1 MFWKKKNKP
10 EKKLK
15 APEEARQA
23 YRIAPDPGNPLFL
36 NLEGNSLEIVEI
48 SSGGLA
54 FKNQGLKANS
64 LYTVDFVLPTG
75 GSIQTRIKILRIDEE
90 NICRCNFIDLDV
102 QSEDSLHRYVLVRQK
117 DDLRS
122 QHP

>member
-1 MFWKKKNKP
+1 MFWKKKNKQ

-23 YRIAPDPGNPLFL
+23 YRVAPDSENPLFL
-36 NLEGNSLEIVEI
+36 NLEGNSLEIMEI

-54 FKNQGLKANS
+54 FKNQGLKAGAA
-64 LYTVDFVLPTG
+64 YMVDFVLPTG
-75 GSIQTRIKILRIDEE
+75 GIIKTRIKILRIDEE
-90 NICRCNFIDLDV
+90 DICRCNFINLNAE
-102 QSEDSLHRYVLVRQK
+102 SEDSIHRYVLVRQK

-122 QHP
+122 QNF

>member
-1 MFWKKKNKP
+1 MFWKKKNKK
-10 EKKLK
+10 EEKLK

-23 YRIAPDPGNPLFL
+23 YRVAPDSENPLFL

-54 FKNQGLKANS
+54 FKNQGLKAGAA
-64 LYTVDFVLPTG
+64 YMIDFVLPTG
-75 GSIQTRIKILRIDEE
+75 SIIKTRIKILRIDEE
-90 NICRCNFIDLDV
+90 DICRCNFINLDV
-102 QSEDSLHRYVLVRQK
+102 ESEDSLHRYVLVRQK

-122 QHP
+122 QNS

>member
-1 MFWKKKNKP
+1 LFWKKKNKP
-10 EKKLK
+10 DKKLN
-15 APEEARQA
+15 APDEARQA
-23 YRIAPDPGNPLFL
+23 YRIAPDPENPLFL

-54 FKNQGLKANS
+54 FKNQGLKENS
-64 LYTVDFVLPTG
+64 SYMVDFVLPTG
-75 GSIQTRIKILRIDEE
+75 GIIKTRIKILRIDEE
-90 NICRCNFIDLDV
+90 DICRCNFINLDV

>member
-23 YRIAPDPGNPLFL
+23 YRIAPDPENPLFL
-36 NLEGNSLEIVEI
+36 NVEGNSLEIVEI
-48 SSGGLA
+48 SSSGLA
-54 FKNQGLKANS
+54 FKNQGLEAGS
-64 LYTVDFVLPTG
+64 TYTVDFVLPTG

-90 NICRCNFIDLDV
+90 GICRCHFIDLDV

>member
-15 APEEARQA
+15 APDEARQA
-23 YRIAPDPGNPLFL
+23 YRIAPDPENPLFL
-36 NLEGNSLEIVEI
+36 NVEGNSLEIVEI

-54 FKNQGLKANS
+54 FKNQGLEAGS
-64 LYTVDFVLPTG
+64 TYTADFVLPTG
-75 GSIQTRIKILRIDEE
+75 GRIETRIKILRIDEE
-90 NICRCNFIDLDV
+90 DICRCHFIDLDV

>member
-1 MFWKKKNKP
+1 LFWKKKNKQ

-23 YRIAPDPGNPLFL
+23 YRVAPDPENPLLL

-54 FKNQGLKANS
+54 FKNQGLKAGS
-64 LYTVDFVLPTG
+64 AYMVDFVLPTG
-75 GSIQTRIKILRIDEE
+75 GIIKTRIKILRIDEE
-90 NICRCNFIDLDV
+90 DICRCNFINLDV
-102 QSEDSLHRYVLVRQK
+102 ESEDSLHRYVLVRQK
-117 DDLRS
+117 ENLRS
-122 QHP
+122 KNS

>member
-1 MFWKKKNKP
+1 MFWKKKNKQ

-23 YRIAPDPGNPLFL
+23 YRVAPDSENPLFL

-48 SSGGLA
+48 SSSGLA
-54 FKNQGLKANS
+54 FKNQGLKAGS
-64 LYTVDFVLPTG
+64 THMIDFVLPTG
-75 GSIQTRIKILRIDEE
+75 GIIKTRVKILRIDEE
-90 NICRCNFIDLDV
+90 DICRCNFVNLDV
-102 QSEDSLHRYVLVRQK
+102 KSEDSLHRYVLVRQK

-122 QHP
+122 QNS

>member
-1 MFWKKKNKP
+1 MFWKKKNKQ
-10 EKKLK
+10 EKKLT

-23 YRIAPDPGNPLFL
+23 YRVAPDSENPLFL

-54 FKNQGLKANS
+54 FKNQGLKAGS
-64 LYTVDFVLPTG
+64 AYMIDFVLPTG
-75 GSIQTRIKILRIDEE
+75 GIIKTRIKILRIDEE
-90 NICRCNFIDLDV
+90 DICRCNFINLDV
-102 QSEDSLHRYVLVRQK
+102 GSEDSLHRYVLVRQK

-122 QHP
+122 QNS

>member
-1 MFWKKKNKP
+1 M
-10 EKKLK
+10 K

-23 YRIAPDPGNPLFL
+23 YRIAPDPENPLFL
-36 NLEGNSLEIVEI
+36 NLEGKSLEIVEI

-54 FKNQGLKANS
+54 FKNQGLKADS
-64 LYTVDFVLPTG
+64 SYKIDFVLPTG
-75 GSIQTRIKILRIDEE
+75 GSIMTRIKILRIDEE
-90 NICRCNFIDLDV
+90 DICRCNFIDLDV

>member
-23 YRIAPDPGNPLFL
+23 YRIAPDPENPLYL

-54 FKNQGLKANS
+54 FKNQGLKADS
-64 LYTVDFVLPTG
+64 TYTVDFVLPTG
-75 GSIQTRIKILRIDEE
+75 GSIHTQIKILRIDEE
-90 NICRCNFIDLDV
+90 DICRCNFLDLDV

>member
-10 EKKLK
+10 EKKIK

-23 YRIAPDPGNPLFL
+23 YRIAPDPENPLYL

-54 FKNQGLKANS
+54 FKNRDLKADS
-64 LYTVDFVLPTG
+64 SYMIDFVLPTG
-75 GSIQTRIKILRIDEE
+75 GIIKSKIK
-90 NICRCNFIDLDV
+90 NA
-102 QSEDSLHRYVLVRQK
+102 S
-117 DDLRS
+117 
-122 QHP
+122 

>member
-1 MFWKKKNKP
+1 MFWKKKIKQ

-23 YRIAPDPGNPLFL
+23 YRVTPDPKNPLFI

-54 FKNQGLKANS
+54 FKNQGLKADS
-64 LYTVDFVLPTG
+64 MYMIDFALPTG
-75 GSIQTRIKILRIDEE
+75 GIIKTRVKILRIDEKD
-90 NICRCNFIDLDV
+90 ICRCNFVNLDV
-102 QSEDSLHRYVLVRQK
+102 ESEDSLHHYVLVRQK

-122 QHP
+122 QYS

>member
-1 MFWKKKNKP
+1 LFWKKKNKQ

-23 YRIAPDPGNPLFL
+23 YRVTPDPENPLFL
-36 NLEGNSLEIVEI
+36 NLGGNSLEIVEI

-54 FKNQGLKANS
+54 FRNQELQAGS
-64 LYTVDFVLPTG
+64 SHMTDFVLPTG
-75 GSIQTRIKILRIDEE
+75 DRIKAKLKILRIDNED
-90 NICRCNFIDLDV
+90 ICRGNFIDLDTH
-102 QSEDSLHRYVLVRQK
+102 SEDSIHRYVLVHQK

-122 QHP
+122 QNP